1 MLDRLA
7 VEKKK
12 RTVALTY
19 PKDDTWWLEVWSGD
33 RAGYLPLD
41 GKPSVVDTLA
51 EAATLV
57 HAPVVH
63 IEDSRGLPLN
73 LVQSLQERGLLT
85 VLSIYDFT
93 FFCRRPQLI
102 EMPQGRFCGFSN
114 DLKRCD
120 ACLREIDPDQRHP
133 QAEYRRVGANA
144 LYAANL
150 VIYPSQYMQ
159 RRHRTLFPERQPEQR
174 EVVIAPATS
183 RQPAARAKGGDRPN
197 VAFIGGAEIAAGPF
211 LIPPIMD
218 VIRKQRP
225 KASGFV
231 YGTGDNEMLQRV
243 GKTKRVTVRGYFR
256 KGTLP
261 SLLARD
267 RIGVAVLP
275 AISPEA
281 YGLVVDECLSAGVPV
296 VALELGAVADR
307 LKYWEVGRV
316 VALSEGV
323 EGLADAAANVLHL
336 QDTVP
341 QSIIR
346 ALPPIDRAAQ
356 RHIEMYR
363 FARIRAQKEKSKE

>member
-1 MLDRLA
+1 
-7 VEKKK
+7 
-12 RTVALTY
+12 
-19 PKDDTWWLEVWSGD
+19 
-33 RAGYLPLD
+33 
-41 GKPSVVDTLA
+41 
-51 EAATLV
+51 
-57 HAPVVH
+57 
-63 IEDSRGLPLN
+63 
-73 LVQSLQERGLLT
+73 
-85 VLSIYDFT
+85 
-93 FFCRRPQLI
+93 
-102 EMPQGRFCGFSN
+102 
-114 DLKRCD
+114 
-120 ACLREIDPDQRHP
+120 
-133 QAEYRRVGANA
+133 
-144 LYAANL
+144 
-150 VIYPSQYMQ
+150 
-159 RRHRTLFPERQPEQR
+159 
-174 EVVIAPATS
+174 VIAPATS
-183 RQPAARAKGGDRPN
+183 RQPAAPVKGGNRPN
-197 VAFIGGAEIAAGPF
+197 VAFIGGTEIAAGPF
-211 LIPPIMD
+211 LIPPIME

-323 EGLADAAANVLHL
+323 EGLAEAAANVLHL
-336 QDTVP
+336 QDPVP